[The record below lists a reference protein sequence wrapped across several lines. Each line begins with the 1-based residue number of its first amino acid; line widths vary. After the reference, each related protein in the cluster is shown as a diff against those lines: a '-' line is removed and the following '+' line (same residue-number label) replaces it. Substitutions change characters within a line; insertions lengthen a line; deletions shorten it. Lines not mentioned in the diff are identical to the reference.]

1 MSYFSTLNK
10 IFGAIYENNLL
21 LPHFQRDFVWKT
33 QAQKKL
39 LLSTLTNLP
48 ASSSLLLEKKEDDNY
63 KCIKIGMRSV
73 MIPKVEIGKKAHYP
87 ELVSLPNKAST

>member
-48 ASSSLLLEKKEDDNY
+48 ALSSLLLEKKKMTIISALKLE
-63 KCIKIGMRSV
+63 
-73 MIPKVEIGKKAHYP
+73 
-87 ELVSLPNKAST
+87 